1 MLINE
6 AIDYIRSKY
15 AYSCNLDI
23 QKNLYLVCDKKTKK
37 WIIYFMTFFDQ
48 ETNMQKAYCHLL
60 LDELGLNLS
69 LQQAIKDAKVE
80 SVGKFLSLD
89 MNKINDIQILFQL
102 IDQVFYTYDHHI
114 ITLEDHVEGSTYHE
128 TPITKK
134 EVRRQKRILASNPQM
149 PKLNKEEEMPAKL
162 KEMYSLVMHNGYYD
176 RIPNFLKQGKFMAEY
191 EDNYPWVDDYKNYYP
206 CYHDIPPEILRG
218 YFSWRK
224 KTREGE
230 YHPIATSLSYLYVY
244 ELLNGIGC
252 KDVEER
258 FDKLEEF
265 LERFVKTIAHD
276 ERMAD
281 IVEYWIFDLA
291 LDMHF
296 PIERAKAYFPD
307 RLLKLDRNLMTLKK
321 VKDHT
326 SLEIFQSLMA
336 FSDRSF
342 YKSPVYKKE
351 PEKTKEIAGMIIKN
365 AFVDYRIK
373 KKTLF
378 SFIFKGQRSKDYFP
392 LYNALYERNKEGEV
406 LTYDIDPIR
415 IYHLNQYNN
424 WSIKAFQINK
434 FDYKFLKGFIREI
447 DRFLR
452 AYLEIGRKLKVD
464 DAFDFME
471 PYEEKAIKEY
481 EEKHKLMD
489 INLASLQKIRYEAAL
504 TRESLLTEE
513 EKEVEQQPVVEE
525 EKDVQD
531 HMTEVIIKKLLKNED
546 VTSFLQ
552 DHHLFMEVVADEI
565 NEAYYDEIGDNI
577 VEIEDNKLVFIEDYR
592 EDIEELL
599 YGRK

>member
-6 AIDYIRSKY
+6 AIDYIREKY
-15 AYSCNLDI
+15 TSSCNLEI
-23 QKNLYLVCDKKTKK
+23 QQNLYLVNDKKTKK
-37 WIIYFMTFFDQ
+37 CIIYFITFFDQ
-48 ETNMQKAYCHLL
+48 VTNSEKAYCNLL
-60 LDELGLNLS
+60 LDELGLDGS
-69 LQQAIKDAKVE
+69 LRQAIKDAKME
-80 SVGKFLSLD
+80 SIGKFLTLD
-89 MNKINDIQILFQL
+89 MNKIHDTRLLFQL
-102 IDQVFYTYDHHI
+102 IDQVFLIYDDHL
-114 ITLEDHVEGSTYHE
+114 ITLEDNHEDSSYHE
-128 TPITKK
+128 TAIPKK
-134 EVRRQKRILASNPQM
+134 EVRRRKHLHASLPRDSKN
-149 PKLNKEEEMPAKL
+149 NTEEMPEKL
-162 KEMYSLVMHNGYYD
+162 REMYALAKSNAYYEWV
-176 RIPNFLKQGKFMAEY
+176 PNFIRQGKFMVDY
-191 EDNYPWVDDYKNYYP
+191 EDDYPWSEDYKSYFP
-206 CYHDIPPEILRG
+206 CYYDIPPDILRG

-224 KTREGE
+224 KVREGE

-252 KDVEER
+252 KDVQER

-265 LERFVKTIAHD
+265 LECFVKTIAHD
-276 ERMAD
+276 VRMEEK
-281 IVEYWIFDLA
+281 VEDWIFELA

-296 PIERAKAYFPD
+296 PIERVKAYFPD
-307 RLLKLDRNLMTLKK
+307 SMLKLDQNLMILKK

-326 SLEIFQSLMA
+326 PSEIFQSLMF

-342 YKSPVYKKE
+342 YKSPIYKKE
-351 PEKTKEIAGMIIKN
+351 PEKTMEIAGIIIKN
-365 AFVDYRIK
+365 AFIDYRIK

-392 LYNALYERNKEGEV
+392 LYNALYERNKEGEA

-424 WSIKAFQINK
+424 WSIKAFQIDK

-452 AYLEIGRKLKVD
+452 AYLEIGRKLKMD

-599 YGRK
+599 YGHK

>member
-1 MLINE
+1 MINE
-6 AIDYIRSKY
+6 ALDYIKNKY
-15 AYSCNLDI
+15 ASSCDVEI
-23 QKNLYLVCDKKTKK
+23 QKNLYLVTEKKTKK
-37 WIIYFMTFFDQ
+37 CIIYFLTFFDQ
-48 ETNMQKAYCHLL
+48 KTSSQKAYGNFL
-60 LDELGLNLS
+60 LDENQLNEL
-69 LQQAIKDAKVE
+69 LKQIVLDAKIE

-89 MNKINDIQILFQL
+89 LNRITDVHALLLL
-102 IDQVFYTYDHHI
+102 IDEVFYAYDDHL
-114 ITLEDHVEGSTYHE
+114 ITLEDDVENSSYHE
-128 TPITKK
+128 TAIPKK
-134 EVRRQKRILASNPQM
+134 EIRRRKHIHAAHSQNPKTNTKEI
-149 PKLNKEEEMPAKL
+149 PEKLR
-162 KEMYSLVMHNGYYD
+162 EMYALAKSNAYYEWV
-176 RIPNFLKQGKFMAEY
+176 PNFIRQGKFMVDY
-191 EDNYPWVDDYKNYYP
+191 EDDYPWSEDYKSYFP
-206 CYHDIPPEILRG
+206 CYYDMPPEILRG

-224 KTREGE
+224 KVREGE
-230 YHPIATSLSYLYVY
+230 YLPIATSLSYLYVY

-252 KDVEER
+252 KDVQER

-265 LERFVKTIAHD
+265 VERFVRPIAHD
-276 ERMAD
+276 QRMED
-281 IVEYWIFDLA
+281 RVEEWIFELA

-296 PIERAKAYFPD
+296 PIDRAKVYFPEN
-307 RLLKLDRNLMTLKK
+307 LLKLDQNLMTLKK

-326 SLEIFQSLMA
+326 PSEIFESIMA

-365 AFVDYRIK
+365 AFIDYRIK

-378 SFIFKGQRSKDYFP
+378 SFIFKGQRTTSFYP
-392 LYNALYERNKEGEV
+392 VSNALYERNKEKDI

-415 IYHLNQYNN
+415 IYDLNKYNE
-424 WSIKAFQINK
+424 WHIKAFQMEK
-434 FDYKFLKGFIREI
+434 CDFKFLKGLIREI

-471 PYEEKAIKEY
+471 PYEEKVIKDY
-481 EEKHKLMD
+481 EEKHKQMD
-489 INLASLQKIRYEAAL
+489 FNLASLQKIRYEAAL

-513 EKEVEQQPVVEE
+513 EKEVEVKPVVEKE
-525 EKDVQD
+525 IDDQD

-552 DHHLFMEVVADEI
+552 DHHLFMEVVADEM

-577 VEIEDNKLVFIEDYR
+577 VEIEDNRLVLIEDYR
-592 EDIEELL
+592 EDVEELL